1 MEIATALLTPDS
13 PVIETVLAWHW
24 HEWSAEDADADIEKW
39 RERLH
44 SRSRLDRVPFTLVA
58 RLDGDIVG
66 CVTVCDD
73 DDKRYADRGPWL
85 SGMLVIGPARNLGVG
100 RRLLRDAA
108 AHARDLGATELWLY
122 TAEAARF
129 YERCGYRFAHQKHT
143 IHDNAVRWRE
153 L

>member
-39 RERLH
+39 RERLR

-66 CVTVCDD
+66 CVTVCDDD

-108 AHARDLGATELWLY
+108 AHARGRST
-122 TAEAARF
+122 RRRRR
-129 YERCGYRFAHQKHT
+129 ERGSGQHGLRRRH
-143 IHDNAVRWRE
+143 
-153 L
+153 